1 VRTISIIGL
10 GLIGGSLGLALKR
23 SGGWLVVGCAR
34 RPETARLALSR
45 GAVDLMEATPQAV
58 ARADV
63 VIIATPVIATREVF
77 SLIAGHLRPG
87 CVVSDVASTKVQ
99 VMKWAQELLPPQVRF
114 VGGHPMAGKETS
126 GLEAA
131 EADLFQDCPYC
142 LVTASSA
149 SAEAV
154 AIIKELIL
162 SIGAR
167 PVLIEAETHDFL
179 VAGISHLPLVLS
191 TALVR
196 ATTQSSSW
204 PQMSALAASGYR
216 DVSRLA
222 STHPRMS
229 RDICLSNQGPILEW
243 LDRFITELEKFRQLI
258 GGGSDQLE
266 KAFEQAN
273 LARQEWLGEKGQRDK
288 SC

>member
-1 VRTISIIGL
+1 MRTVSIIGL

-23 SGGWLVVGCAR
+23 SGGWQVVGCAR

-45 GAVDLMEATPQAV
+45 GAVDRIEAAPRAV

-63 VIIATPVIATREVF
+63 VIIATPVMAIREVF
-77 SLIAGHLRPG
+77 SLIASHLKSG

-99 VMKWAQELLPPQVRF
+99 VMKWAQELLPAQVSF
-114 VGGHPMAGKETS
+114 IGGHPMAGKETP

-131 EADLFQDCPYC
+131 EADLFRDCPYC
-142 LVTASSA
+142 LVPASSA
-149 SAEAV
+149 SAEAM
-154 AIIKELIL
+154 AIMKELVL

-167 PVLIEAETHDFL
+167 PVPIEAEAHDFL
-179 VAGISHLPLVLS
+179 VAGISHLPLVIS
-191 TALVR
+191 TALVG
-196 ATTQSSSW
+196 ATTQNASW
-204 PQMSALAASGYR
+204 PQMAALAASGYR

-229 RDICLSNQGPILEW
+229 LDICLSNQGPILEW
-243 LDRFITELEKFRQLI
+243 LDRFSAELEKFRHLI
-258 GGGSDQLE
+258 RDGSDELE
-266 KAFEQAN
+266 RAFERVN
-273 LARQEWLGEKGQRDK
+273 LARQEWLEKRVQKDK

>member
-1 VRTISIIGL
+1 VRTVSIIGL

-23 SGGWLVVGCAR
+23 SGGWQVVGYAR

-45 GAVDLMEATPQAV
+45 GAVDRMEAISQAV

-63 VIIATPVIATREVF
+63 VIIATPVMATGEVF

-87 CVVSDVASTKVQ
+87 CVVSDVASTKSQ
-99 VMKWAQELLPPQVRF
+99 VMKWAQELLPAQVSF

-131 EADLFQDCPYC
+131 EADLFRDCPYC
-142 LVTASSA
+142 LVPASSA

-154 AIIKELIL
+154 TIMKDLVL

-167 PVLIEAETHDFL
+167 PVPIEAETHDFL

-191 TALVR
+191 TALVG

-204 PQMSALAASGYR
+204 SQMSALAASGYR

-243 LDRFITELEKFRQLI
+243 LDRFIAELEKFRQLI

-273 LARQEWLGEKGQRDK
+273 LARQEWLGKKGQKDK